1 MKCKQVYHYI
11 CDNLD
16 ADIDSPR
23 CRQLKRHLEACPDC
37 AAYLDSLK
45 KTVLLYKN
53 LPAPTVPLSVHKQLF
68 KAINV
73 AWTIPAATR
82 THAAKRKA
90 H

>member
-1 MKCKQVYHYI
+1 MKCKQVCHYI

-23 CRQLKRHLEACPDC
+23 CRQIKRHLEACPDC

-53 LPAPTVPLSVHKQLF
+53 LSAPTVPLSVHKRLF

-73 AWTIPAATR
+73 VWAIPTTTR
-82 THAAKRKA
+82 THAAKGKA